1 MKIIVAGGRR
11 FNNKEIIFRCLDSV
25 GIKKEYTIISGHAT
39 GVDSM
44 AELYAKE
51 RGLGLEI
58 YPAQWDKYG
67 KKAGPMRNHKM
78 ALVSDVLIAFWDG
91 NSRDTRSMLNY
102 ALTNQLSIIV
112 FDYNGNQIGRSEW
125 IKRLL

>member
-1 MKIIVAGGRR
+1 MKIIVAGGRE

-51 RGLGLEI
+51 RGLTLEI

-67 KKAGPMRNHKM
+67 KKAGPMRNHEM
-78 ALVSDVLIAFWDG
+78 ACNGDALIAFWDG
-91 NSRDTRSMLNY
+91 SSRGTKNMLRH
-102 ALTNQLSIIV
+102 AVTKRLSIIV

-125 IKRLL
+125 TKKLL